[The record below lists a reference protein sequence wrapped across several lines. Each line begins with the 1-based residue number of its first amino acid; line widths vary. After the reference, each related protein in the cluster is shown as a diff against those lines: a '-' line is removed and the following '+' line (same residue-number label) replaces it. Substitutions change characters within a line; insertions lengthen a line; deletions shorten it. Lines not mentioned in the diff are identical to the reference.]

1 MRFVVWSWLLCVLA
15 GAAVAQVAGFEELDL
30 RVTSLGPAAGSVVI
44 DRGSRDG
51 VALGD
56 LVRFNPRE
64 GWTFV
69 GNVVE
74 LDERSARVELR
85 DPSVSLPVG
94 TRGQVRIRARAVEAP
109 PSEPAPQVPEHPPW
123 ESPQEPWPVNR
134 PLLSQVRTLRPEQRP
149 MRITGRAYAIADQY
163 LGSGGRADSFFRG
176 GVALWAENPFGR
188 GGTLEFDAEQA
199 YRYARVPDPDGENAT
214 APRLDR
220 FSYAWGGSRFES
232 DRQEAGRFLQFGVPE
247 FGVLDGYEWGRRLE
261 SGHRFGGSIG
271 FMPEPDADYESG
283 HDFQISGYYQWVADT
298 RELFSATA
306 GFQHSWHHGTNDRDL
321 LVGKLQ
327 YLPPEGWNFHST
339 AWVDLYTSGDQA
351 KGSGAEVTQAYV
363 SGGHAWEGG
372 NSIHVSYSHMA
383 FPEIDREEFLP
394 VLAEQLADDH
404 SDRVAL
410 SGWRRVSRSKRM
422 HASLGAW
429 IDEDE
434 AGGDAELG
442 LELEDWLQERSR
454 TDATLFSTLGEF
466 STVHGARFTYGRY
479 LGAGRWDAMYE
490 VGFHE
495 QAGFTE
501 AVDDV
506 LQHRLR
512 GSREFHS
519 ASGWDLSVY
528 AEGRFWEDEGSAI
541 LGLYLQRSF

>member
-1 MRFVVWSWLLCVLA
+1 VF
-15 GAAVAQVAGFEELDL
+15 
-30 RVTSLGPAAGSVVI
+30 I

-56 LVRFNPRE
+56 LVRFHPRE
-64 GWTFV
+64 GWTFA

-85 DPSVSLPVG
+85 DPNASLAVG
-94 TRGQVRIRARAVEAP
+94 TRGQVRIRARKLEAP
-109 PSEPAPQVPEHPPW
+109 APERAPGAPEHPPW

-134 PLLSQVRTLRPEQRP
+134 PLLSQVGTLRPEQRP
-149 MRITGRAYAIADQY
+149 LRITGRAYAIADQY
-163 LGSGGRADSFFRG
+163 WGSGGRADSFFRG
-176 GVALWAENPFGR
+176 GVALFAENPFGR
-188 GGTLEFDAEQA
+188 GGTLNLDAEQS
-199 YRYARVPDPDGENAT
+199 YRTTRVPDPDGENT
-214 APRLDR
+214 SAPRLDR
-220 FSYAWGGSRFES
+220 LSYAWGGTRFES
-232 DRQEAGRFLQFGVPE
+232 DRQEAGRFLQHGVPE
-247 FGVLDGYEWGRRLE
+247 FGVLDGYEWGRRTE

-283 HDFQISGYYQWVADT
+283 HDFQVAGYYQWVLDT
-298 RELFSATA
+298 RELLCATA
-306 GFQHSWHHGTNDRDL
+306 GFQHSWHHAAPDRDL
-321 LVGKLQ
+321 VVGKLQ
-327 YLPPEGWNFHST
+327 YLPPEGWNFHGT
-339 AWVDLYTSGDQA
+339 AWVDLYTSSDQT
-351 KGSGAEVTQAYV
+351 KGSGAEVTQAYA
-363 SGGHAWEGG
+363 SGGHAWENG
-372 NSIHVSYSHMA
+372 NAIGVSYSHMR
-383 FPEIDREEFLP
+383 FPEIEREEFLP

-404 SDRVAL
+404 SDRLAL
-410 SGWRRVSRSKRM
+410 SGWRRLGQRKRM
-422 HASLGAW
+422 HAALGAW

-434 AGGDAELG
+434 SGGDAELG

-454 TDATLFSTLGEF
+454 AGATLFSTLGEF
-466 STVHGARFTYGRY
+466 STVHGARLTYGRY
-479 LGAGRWDAMYE
+479 VAAGRWDAMYE

-519 ASGWDLSVY
+519 ASGWDLSLY
-528 AEGRFWEDEGSAI
+528 AEGRIWEDEGSAI